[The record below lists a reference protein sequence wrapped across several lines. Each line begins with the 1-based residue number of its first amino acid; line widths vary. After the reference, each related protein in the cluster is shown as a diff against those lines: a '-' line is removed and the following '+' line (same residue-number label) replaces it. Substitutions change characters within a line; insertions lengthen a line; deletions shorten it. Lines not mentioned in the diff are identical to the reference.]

1 MYVKAI
7 EMFEQ
12 ASTIAEED
20 SSLIHPV
27 LGDQKSLQKSRVD
40 KGKACL
46 NLGICYEQLG
56 QYDTSVKL
64 LKEAKA
70 IAEEV
75 HDLSDKCE

>member
-20 SSLIHPV
+20 GS
-27 LGDQKSLQKSRVD
+27 QVD

-46 NLGICYEQLG
+46 NFGICYEHLG

-64 LKEAKA
+64 LKEATA